1 MFSQANAERSR
12 TAAARAS
19 ARVTAA
25 LHQLGDTVPADLAYT
40 AQLRLH
46 YSAASLTEL
55 GALSNP
61 PVSKDTISGRLRR
74 LLSLADHHT
83 G

>member
-1 MFSQANAERSR
+1 MSQANTERSH
-12 TAAARAS
+12 TAAAHTS
-19 ARVTAA
+19 ARITAA
-25 LHQLGDTVPADLAYT
+25 LHHLGDTVPADLAYT

-61 PVSKDTISGRLRR
+61 PISKDIIAGRLRR
-74 LLSLADHHT
+74 LLSLAEHHT